1 MYVSHFQSLQFR
13 SVYALVWG
21 LISVAQA
28 NYLFWI
34 WKLPI
39 GFAFADAFFHNVFF
53 AIIGLAILPIV
64 NYSKLD
70 APNITNTF
78 VTHLSA
84 AALLIFAWVSISHYS
99 LSILF
104 SGEAIYVEFIDNS
117 RAFRAMQGVA
127 FYFLLVLN
135 YYLLIYYDSSRK
147 QSVREA
153 ELLGKVKEA
162 ELSMLKSQLNPHFIF
177 NSLNSL
183 SFLTLTDAP
192 KAQEMVIN
200 LANFLRFSLNS
211 PDKLVT
217 LQEEL
222 KAIEQYLSIE
232 KVRFE
237 ERLDIIIESS
247 EASKELKLPSMV
259 LQPLVENAVKYGV
272 YESVKGN
279 HIHVKCSEKNGSLV
293 VSVTNDFEA
302 VGVPKKGAGV
312 GLNNVKERL
321 KLVYS
326 QDNLLTIRK
335 TEKEFSVEIHVPQ
348 L

>member
-1 MYVSHFQSLQFR
+1 MYVSHFKSLQFR
-13 SVYALVWG
+13 LVYALVWG
-21 LISVAQA
+21 LICVAQA
-28 NYLFWI
+28 NYLYWI
-34 WKLPI
+34 WNLPI
-39 GFAFADAFFHNVFF
+39 GFSFADAFFHNSFF

-70 APNITNTF
+70 ASSISNTL
-78 VTHLSA
+78 VTHLA
-84 AALLIFAWVSISHYS
+84 AATLLIFVWVSVGYYS
-99 LSILF
+99 LSFFF
-104 SGEAIYVEFIDNS
+104 SEQEVYLNFLNNS

-135 YYLLIYYDSSRK
+135 YYLLIYYDNSRK
-147 QSVREA
+147 QLVREA

-183 SFLTLTDAP
+183 SYLTLTDAP

-217 LQEEL
+217 LSEEL

-237 ERLDIIIESS
+237 ERLDIIINTD
-247 EASKELKLPSMV
+247 EAAKELKLPSMV

-279 HIHVKCSEKNGSLV
+279 HIHVKCSEKNGNLV
-293 VSVTNDFEA
+293 VSVTNDFET

>member
-1 MYVSHFQSLQFR
+1 MYVSHFKSFR
-13 SVYALVWG
+13 FRLVYILVWH
-21 LISVAQA
+21 LLSIAQMM
-28 NYLFWI
+28 YLYLVLN
-34 WKLPI
+34 LPI
-39 GFAFADAFFHNVFF
+39 GLSFADTFFHNILF
-53 AIIGLAILPIV
+53 ACIGFAILPIV
-64 NYSKLD
+64 NYSRLD
-70 APNITNTF
+70 ASNITNTL
-78 VTHLSA
+78 VTHLAA
-84 AALLIFAWVSISHYS
+84 AALLISAWVSIGYYS
-99 LSILF
+99 LSFIF
-104 SGEAIYVEFIDNS
+104 SPEEIYLNFLNDS
-117 RAFRAMQGVA
+117 RVFRVTQGVA

-135 YYLLIYYDSSRK
+135 YYLLIYYDNSRK

-183 SFLTLTDAP
+183 SYLTLTNAP

-237 ERLDIIIESS
+237 ERLDIIIDSDEESR
-247 EASKELKLPSMV
+247 ELKLPSMV
-259 LQPLVENAVKYGV
+259 LQPIVENAVKYGV

-279 HIHVKCSEKNGSLV
+279 HIHVKCTAKNGGLV
-293 VSVTNDFEA
+293 VNVTNEFEA
-302 VGVPKKGAGV
+302 IGVPKKGAGV

-326 QDNLLTIRK
+326 RDNLLTVRK
-335 TEKEFSVEIHVPQ
+335 TEKEFSVEIYVPQ

>member
-1 MYVSHFQSLQFR
+1 MYIAYFSSSRFR
-13 SVYALVWG
+13 LVYALVWA
-21 LISVAQA
+21 LLSVAQA

-34 WKLPI
+34 LHTPI
-39 GFAFADAFFHNVFF
+39 GFSFADAFFHNLTF
-53 AIIGLAILPIV
+53 ALLGLAVLPIV

-70 APNITNTF
+70 AANLANTLA
-78 VTHLSA
+78 THA
-84 AALLIFAWVSISHYS
+84 ATAALLIFVWVSFGYYALS
-99 LSILF
+99 LLFAGETLYLDFLNNSI
-104 SGEAIYVEFIDNS
+104 
-117 RAFRAMQGVA
+117 AFRATQGLA
-127 FYFLLVLN
+127 FYFLLVMN
-135 YYLLIYYDSSRK
+135 FYLLIYYDNSRK

-183 SFLTLTDAP
+183 SYLTLTDAP

-211 PDKLVT
+211 PDKLIT
-217 LQEEL
+217 LCEEL
-222 KAIEQYLSIE
+222 KAIEQYLAIE

-237 ERLDIIIESS
+237 ERLDIIIDCD
-247 EASKELKLPSMV
+247 EASQELRLPSMM

-279 HIHVKCSEKNGSLV
+279 HIHVRCRQSGNYLQ
-293 VSVTNDFEA
+293 VSVTNEFEA
-302 VGVPKKGAGV
+302 VGVPRKGAGV
-312 GLNNVKERL
+312 GLTNVKERL

-326 QDNLLTIRK
+326 QDNLLQILK
-335 TEKEFSVEIHVPQ
+335 TETAFTVNISIPQ

>member
-1 MYVSHFQSLQFR
+1 MYL
-13 SVYALVWG
+13 YLV
-21 LISVAQA
+21 L
-28 NYLFWI
+28 NM
-34 WKLPI
+34 PI
-39 GFAFADAFFHNVFF
+39 GVSFADTFFHNILF
-53 AIIGLAILPIV
+53 AIVGFAVLPIV

-70 APNITNTF
+70 APNITNTL
-78 VTHLSA
+78 VTHLAA
-84 AALLIFAWVSISHYS
+84 AALLIFVWVSIGYYA
-99 LSILF
+99 LS
-104 SGEAIYVEFIDNS
+104 FIFAAEESYLNFLNNS
-117 RAFRAMQGVA
+117 RAFRATQGIA

-135 YYLLIYYDSSRK
+135 YYLLIYYDNSSK

-183 SFLTLTDAP
+183 SYLTLTDAP

-237 ERLDIIIESS
+237 ERLDIIIDSDT
-247 EASKELKLPSMV
+247 ASRELKLPSMM

-279 HIHVKCSEKNGSLV
+279 HIHVKCESKNNYLV

-302 VGVPKKGAGV
+302 IGIPRKGAGV

-326 QDNLLTIRK
+326 QDNLLNITK
-335 TEKEFSVEIHVPQ
+335 TETEFTVELSIPQ

>member
-1 MYVSHFQSLQFR
+1 MYTLHLKSTRFR
-13 SVYALVWG
+13 LVYASVW
-21 LISVAQA
+21 LLFSVFQVLLLYFVSKLSLNISVIDTLVH
-28 NYLFWI
+28 NVLFG
-34 WKLPI
+34 LI
-39 GFAFADAFFHNVFF
+39 GFA
-53 AIIGLAILPIV
+53 ILPVV

-70 APNITNTF
+70 ASNASNTIF
-78 VTHLSA
+78 THVSA
-84 AALLIFAWVSISHYS
+84 AAVLIFAWVS
-99 LSILF
+99 LSYIAL
-104 SGEAIYVEFIDNS
+104 STLFIDSPAYLSFISNS
-117 RAFRAMQGVA
+117 FPFRITQGVV

-135 YYLLIYYDSSRK
+135 FYLLIYYDNSRK

-183 SFLTLTDAP
+183 SYLTLTDAP

-237 ERLDIIIESS
+237 ERLDIIIDSS
-247 EASKELKLPSMV
+247 EAATALKLPSMV

-302 VGVPKKGAGV
+302 IGVPKKGAGV

>member
-1 MYVSHFQSLQFR
+1 MYVSHFNSFR
-13 SVYALVWG
+13 FRLTYVAIWCLVC
-21 LISVAQA
+21 VAQA

-34 WKLPI
+34 WDIPI
-39 GFAFADAFFHNVFF
+39 GFAFADSFFHNIFF
-53 AIIGLAILPIV
+53 AITGFAILPIV

-70 APNITNTF
+70 ASNITNTF
-78 VTHLSA
+78 VTHLA
-84 AALLIFAWVSISHYS
+84 AGTLLIFSWVSISHYS
-99 LSILF
+99 LSFLF
-104 SGEAIYVEFIDNS
+104 SGEAEYINFLNSS
-117 RAFRAMQGVA
+117 RAFRAMQGIA
-127 FYFLLVLN
+127 FYFLLVLFF
-135 YYLLIYYDSSRK
+135 YLLIYYDNSRK

-183 SFLTLTDAP
+183 SYLTLTDAP

-237 ERLDIIIESS
+237 ERLDIIIDSD
-247 EASKELKLPSMV
+247 EASRELKLPSMM

-279 HIHVKCSEKNGSLV
+279 HIHVKCTSKNDYLM
-293 VSVTNDFEA
+293 VSVTNEFEA
-302 VGVPKKGAGV
+302 IGVPKKGAGV

-321 KLVYS
+321 NLVYS
-326 QDNLLTIRK
+326 RDNLLNISK
-335 TEKEFSVEIHVPQ
+335 TDTEFTVELSVPQ

>member
-1 MYVSHFQSLQFR
+1 
-13 SVYALVWG
+13 
-21 LISVAQA
+21 
-28 NYLFWI
+28 
-34 WKLPI
+34 
-39 GFAFADAFFHNVFF
+39 
-53 AIIGLAILPIV
+53 
-64 NYSKLD
+64 
-70 APNITNTF
+70 
-78 VTHLSA
+78 
-84 AALLIFAWVSISHYS
+84 
-99 LSILF
+99 
-104 SGEAIYVEFIDNS
+104 
-117 RAFRAMQGVA
+117 
-127 FYFLLVLN
+127 
-135 YYLLIYYDSSRK
+135 
-147 QSVREA
+147 
-153 ELLGKVKEA
+153 
-162 ELSMLKSQLNPHFIF
+162 MLKSQLNPHFIF

-183 SFLTLTDAP
+183 SYLTLTNAP

-237 ERLDIIIESS
+237 ERLDIIIDSDEESR
-247 EASKELKLPSMV
+247 ELRLPSMV
-259 LQPLVENAVKYGV
+259 LQPIVENAVKYGV

-279 HIHVKCSEKNGSLV
+279 HIHVKCTAKNGGLV
-293 VSVTNDFEA
+293 VNVTNEFEA

-326 QDNLLTIRK
+326 RDNLLTVRK
-335 TEKEFSVEIHVPQ
+335 TEKEFSVEIYVPQ

>member
-1 MYVSHFQSLQFR
+1 MYISNFNSTRFR
-13 SVYALVWG
+13 LVYALVWT
-21 LISVAQA
+21 LIAVAQA
-28 NYLFWI
+28 VINKFILGEEILIALVDSAVHIGLFA
-34 WKLPI
+34 LM
-39 GFAFADAFFHNVFF
+39 
-53 AIIGLAILPIV
+53 GLAILPLV

-70 APNITNTF
+70 SENLTNTLITHF
-78 VTHLSA
+78 VT
-84 AALLIFAWVSISHYS
+84 AALLIAFWVWLCYAILAFIFPTES
-99 LSILF
+99 LYLIVIRDM
-104 SGEAIYVEFIDNS
+104 SGLRIA
-117 RAFRAMQGVA
+117 QGVS
-127 FYFLLVLN
+127 FYFLLVMN
-135 YYLLIYYDSSRK
+135 YYLIMYYDNSRK

-153 ELLGKVKEA
+153 ELIGKVKEA

-183 SFLTLTDAP
+183 SYLTLTDAP

-217 LQEEL
+217 LNEEL

-237 ERLDIIIESS
+237 ERLDILIDCQE
-247 EASKELKLPSMV
+247 EARTLKLPSMM

-279 HIHVKCSEKNGSLV
+279 HILVKCRAEKNGLI

-312 GLNNVKERL
+312 GLNNVQERL

-326 QDNLLTIRK
+326 QDNLLNIYK
-335 TEKEFSVEIHVPQ
+335 TKNEFTVEIYVPQ
-348 L
+348 

>member
-1 MYVSHFQSLQFR
+1 MLC
-13 SVYALVWG
+13 
-21 LISVAQA
+21 IAQA

-34 WKLPI
+34 WDLPI
-39 GFAFADAFFHNVFF
+39 GFAFADAFFNNLTF
-53 AIIGLAILPIV
+53 ALIGFAILPIV

-78 VTHLSA
+78 VTHLAA
-84 AALLIFAWVSISHYS
+84 AALLIFVWVSIGYYS
-99 LSILF
+99 LSFLF
-104 SGEAIYVEFIDNS
+104 STEEVYLDFLRNS
-117 RAFRAMQGVA
+117 RAFRATQGVA

-135 YYLLIYYDSSRK
+135 YYLLIYYDNSRK

-183 SFLTLTDAP
+183 SYLTLTDAP

-237 ERLDIIIESS
+237 ERLDIIVDSDEESR
-247 EASKELKLPSMV
+247 ELKLPSMV
-259 LQPLVENAVKYGV
+259 LQPIVENAVKYGV

-279 HIHVKCSEKNGSLV
+279 HIHVKCTAKNGGLV
-293 VSVTNDFEA
+293 VIVTNEFEA
-302 VGVPKKGAGV
+302 IGVPKKGAGV

-326 QDNLLTIRK
+326 RDSLLTVRK
-335 TEKEFSVEIHVPQ
+335 TEKEFSVEIYVPQ

>member
-1 MYVSHFQSLQFR
+1 M
-13 SVYALVWG
+13 VYALVWS
-21 LISVAQA
+21 LLSVAQA

-34 WKLPI
+34 WDMPI
-39 GFAFADAFFHNVFF
+39 GFAFADAFFHNLLF

-70 APNITNTF
+70 AANISNTF
-78 VTHLSA
+78 VTHLAA
-84 AALLIFAWVSISHYS
+84 AALLIFVWVSVGYYA
-99 LSILF
+99 LSFLF
-104 SGEAIYVEFIDNS
+104 SAQETYLNFLTNS

-135 YYLLIYYDSSRK
+135 YYLLIYYDNSRK

-183 SFLTLTDAP
+183 SYLTLTDAP

-237 ERLDIIIESS
+237 ERLDIIIVCDE
-247 EASKELKLPSMV
+247 ETHQLKLPSMM

-279 HIHVKCSEKNGSLV
+279 HIHVRGTKINGELS
-293 VSVTNDFEA
+293 VSVTNEFET

-326 QDNLLTIRK
+326 RKDLLTVHK
-335 TEKEFSVEIHVPQ
+335 TDKDFTVNILVPQ
-348 L
+348 Q